1 MLKKQK
7 ECNKITKKTDVFSPT
22 MVSVAVYHFPLFNC
36 AKKKKEKR
44 KQRCFLLKRSEQQEV
59 AKELKLIH
67 LILAK

>member
-36 AKKKKEKR
+36 AKKKKR
-44 KQRCFLLKRSEQQEV
+44 KQRCLLLKRSEPQEV
-59 AKELKLIH
+59 A
-67 LILAK
+67 